1 MKRIT
6 ECKSGLSLVIVLLSF
21 MSQLDAQEVLS
32 LEDCRRLAIEN
43 NKKVSFEYFDFNS
56 KHERVYRRN
65 GKRYF
70 VNPLATIYDDDN
82 YPDPT

>member
-6 ECKSGLSLVIVLLSF
+6 ECKSGLSLVIVLLCL

-43 NKKVSFEYFDFNS
+43 NKKLKIADEVF
-56 KHERVYRRN
+56 
-65 GKRYF
+65 
-70 VNPLATIYDDDN
+70 A
-82 YPDPT
+82 

>member
-43 NKKVSFEYFDFNS
+43 NKKLKIADEEVKASAKS
-56 KHERVYRRN
+56 GSIHEV
-65 GKRYF
+65 F
-70 VNPLATIYDDDN
+70 A
-82 YPDPT
+82 